1 MEGYVK
7 KINHRVITKHDEKGQ
22 KRIKRL
28 YICVGAPIL
37 AVGAAGFLSAIIAFL
52 VLFFYFQTDEAM
64 AAWATAIPFF
74 ALMVAGSV
82 VTRIGDM
89 LLKDFVEDEYQ
100 RDKEKKEDMK
110 REKEERKQEKKER
123 KRNGKDV

>member
-1 MEGYVK
+1 
-7 KINHRVITKHDEKGQ
+7 
-22 KRIKRL
+22 
-28 YICVGAPIL
+28 
-37 AVGAAGFLSAIIAFL
+37 
-52 VLFFYFQTDEAM
+52 M